1 MTKIVKFWRL
11 PDFWK
16 IIRGIFLITEFSL
29 IQKYCLFL
37 LVETGHRY
45 MYKKYFFLL
54 LIFVIPLTTKAQVF
68 TKVHTSLKG
77 VMQPVMSWLDV
88 YNNHYPDAFV
98 AGDYY
103 VSNKHFV
110 ISQLTA
116 SLRNQRFGLLSTP
129 FPALY
134 RGDAAVADY
143 DKDGDQD
150 IVMTG
155 LNAFNQPVMRL
166 YRNDG
171 HRHFTFIPQSF
182 TPLSDG
188 SIEWGDFDHD
198 GDLDILVTGKRSDNK
213 LVTTI
218 YRNNKGVFTEYP
230 IQVPGVYNGVAR
242 WGDYDHDGDLDILI
256 TGNDGNGPFT
266 AIYINERGKYYLLK
280 QHFVQLQNSDAR
292 WADFDGDGDLDFI
305 ISGEDKDGF
314 PDCRIYSNE
323 KNGLFVN
330 IPVSIRSL
338 KSCSIDVADYD
349 HDGDPDIV
357 MTGESMER
365 PYTEVYE
372 NELGF
377 EFKRIVTG
385 IPGVS
390 SGKAQWGDYDHDG
403 DMDLLVSGIT
413 VCYDF
418 ISEVYRNNLNPKMTE
433 TKQTPIQPIPVYNHG
448 PYYYYVFSSCY
459 CDPSGGT
466 NAKYHLYISN
476 IHKEKS
482 AYNLNYKFN
491 ELLIKTVPNWGKSD
505 RGHRTSNAF
514 STIKEA
520 ETSRMQVI
528 ESYKAT
534 GFEVHFLNW

>member
-1 MTKIVKFWRL
+1 MN
-11 PDFWK
+11 
-16 IIRGIFLITEFSL
+16 
-29 IQKYCLFL
+29 
-37 LVETGHRY
+37 
-45 MYKKYFFLL
+45 KKYFFLL
-54 LIFVIPLTTKAQVF
+54 WIVLTSVVLNAQVF
-68 TKVHTSLKG
+68 TKMHTGLKG
-77 VMQPVMSWLDV
+77 VMQPVMNWLDV
-88 YNNHYPDAFV
+88 NSNNRPDVFLD
-98 AGDYY
+98 GDYY
-103 VSNKHFV
+103 ANDKHLV

-116 SLRNQRFGLLSTP
+116 FLKNRRFGLLKSP
-129 FPALY
+129 FPALH

-143 DKDGDQD
+143 DRDGDQD

-155 LNAFNQPVMRL
+155 LNAFNQPVMQL

-171 HRHFTFIPQSF
+171 HGHFTLIPQPF

-188 SIEWGDFDHD
+188 SVEWGDFDHD
-198 GDLDILVTGKRSDNK
+198 GDLDILVTGKRYDNK

-218 YRNNKGVFTEYP
+218 YRNDNGIFTEYP

-242 WGDYDHDGDLDILI
+242 WGDFDNDGDLDILI

-266 AIYINERGKYYLLK
+266 AVYINEKGKYYRLK
-280 QHFVQLQNSDAR
+280 QHFVQLQNSDAQ

-323 KNGLFVN
+323 KNGVFIN

-338 KSCSIDVADYD
+338 KSGSIDVADYD

-372 NELGF
+372 NEPGF
-377 EFKRIVTG
+377 NFKKIVTG

-390 SGKAQWGDYDHDG
+390 NGKALWGDFDHDD
-403 DMDLLVSGIT
+403 DMDLLVAGIT
-413 VCYDF
+413 VCYNF
-418 ISEVYRNNLNPKMTE
+418 IGQVYRNNLNPKIE
-433 TKQTPIQPIPVYNHG
+433 KAQTNTVLPIPKYNRG

-459 CDPSGGT
+459 CAPTGGG

-491 ELLIKTVPNWGKSD
+491 DLFIKKVPNWGKAD

-514 STIKEA
+514 VTKKEA
-520 ETSRMQVI
+520 EISRIQVI

-534 GFEVHFLNW
+534 GFEIHFINW

>member
-1 MTKIVKFWRL
+1 MN
-11 PDFWK
+11 
-16 IIRGIFLITEFSL
+16 
-29 IQKYCLFL
+29 
-37 LVETGHRY
+37 
-45 MYKKYFFLL
+45 KKYFFLVWF
-54 LIFVIPLTTKAQVF
+54 IMASMAVNAQVF
-68 TKVHTSLKG
+68 TKMHTSLKG
-77 VMQPVMSWLDV
+77 VMQPVASWLDV
-88 YNNHYPDAFV
+88 KNNNRPDVFLD
-98 AGDYY
+98 GDYY
-103 VSNKHFV
+103 LNDKHFV
-110 ISQLTA
+110 ISQLSTA
-116 SLRNQRFGLLSTP
+116 QRHRRFTLLHSP

-155 LNAFNQPVMRL
+155 LNASNQPVMRL

-171 HRHFTFIPQSF
+171 HGRFTLIPQPF
-182 TPLSDG
+182 TPLTDG
-188 SIEWGDFDHD
+188 SVEWGDFDHD
-198 GDLDILVTGKRSDNK
+198 GDQDILVTGKRYDNK

-218 YRNNKGVFTEYP
+218 YRNDNGIFTKYP

-242 WGDYDHDGDLDILI
+242 WGDFDHDGDLDILI
-256 TGNDGNGPFT
+256 TGNNGHGPFT
-266 AIYINERGKYYLLK
+266 AVYINEKGKYYPLK
-280 QHFVQLQNSDAR
+280 QHFVQLQNSDAQ

-305 ISGEDKDGF
+305 ISGEDKNGF

-323 KNGLFVN
+323 NGIFVN

-372 NELGF
+372 NESNF
-377 EFKRIVTG
+377 NFKKIVTG

-390 SGKAQWGDYDHDG
+390 SGKALWGDYDHDG
-403 DMDLLVSGIT
+403 DMDLLVAGIT

-418 ISEVYRNNLNPKMTE
+418 IAQVYRNNLNPKTE
-433 TKQTPIQPIPVYNHG
+433 EAAGTTPLQPIPTYNHG

-459 CDPSGGT
+459 CDPTGGG

-476 IHKEKS
+476 VHKEKS

-491 ELLIKTVPNWGKSD
+491 ALLIKTIPNWGKADS
-505 RGHRTSNAF
+505 GHRTSNAF
-514 STIKEA
+514 VTRKEA
-520 ETSRMQVI
+520 EASRIQVI

-534 GFEVHFLNW
+534 GFEIHFLNW

>member
-1 MTKIVKFWRL
+1 M
-11 PDFWK
+11 
-16 IIRGIFLITEFSL
+16 
-29 IQKYCLFL
+29 
-37 LVETGHRY
+37 H
-45 MYKKYFFLL
+45 KKYFFLL
-54 LIFVIPLTTKAQVF
+54 WLIMASVALNAQVF

-88 YNNHYPDAFV
+88 NNNNYPGIFLD
-98 AGDYY
+98 GDYY
-103 VSNKHFV
+103 VNDKHFV
-110 ISQLTA
+110 ISQLST
-116 SLRNQRFGLLSTP
+116 SQQNQQFALLHSP

-143 DKDGDQD
+143 DKDGDED
-150 IVMTG
+150 IVMAG
-155 LNAFNQPVMRL
+155 LNVFNQPVMQL

-171 HRHFTFIPQSF
+171 HGHFTLIPQSF

-188 SIEWGDFDHD
+188 SVEWGDFDHD
-198 GDLDILVTGKRSDNK
+198 GDLDILVTGKRYDNK
-213 LVTTI
+213 LITTI
-218 YRNNKGVFTEYP
+218 YRNDNGVFTKYP

-242 WGDYDHDGDLDILI
+242 WGDFDHDGDLDILI
-256 TGNDGNGPFT
+256 TGNNGKGPFT
-266 AIYINERGKYYLLK
+266 AIYINEKGKYYLLK

-305 ISGEDKDGF
+305 ISGEDKDDF

-372 NELGF
+372 NEGAF
-377 EFKRIVTG
+377 DFKRIVTG

-390 SGKAQWGDYDHDG
+390 NGKALWGNFDHDG
-403 DMDLLVSGIT
+403 DMDLLVSGLT

-418 ISEVYRNNLNPKMTE
+418 IGQVYRNNLNPKTE
-433 TKQTPIQPIPVYNHG
+433 KAKTNTIQPIPNYNYG
-448 PYYYYVFSSCY
+448 SYYYYVFSSCY
-459 CDPSGGT
+459 CDPAGE
-466 NAKYHLYISN
+466 NNPKYHLYISN

-482 AYNLNYKFN
+482 AYYLNYKFN
-491 ELLIKTVPNWGKSD
+491 DLLIKNVSNWGKVD
-505 RGHRTSNAF
+505 RGYRTSNAF
-514 STIKEA
+514 VTKKEA
-520 ETSRMQVI
+520 EASRIQVI
-528 ESYKAT
+528 DSYKAT
-534 GFEVHFLNW
+534 GFEIHFLNW